1 MTKKDTKNSKK
12 LQNRNIQEMNFVIII
27 LELKIWQ
34 SLVQKIDM

>member
-12 LQNRNIQEMNFVIII
+12 LQNCNIQEMNFVIII